1 MAFEEDGMVC
11 VGNQQGEG
19 RAQGRVCHAE
29 GIDFAGLEA
38 FQSHRAPEERG
49 LLEEK
54 TLWSKQGVGRPLPRY
69 LGG

>member
-1 MAFEEDGMVC
+1 MAFERDGLVC
-11 VGNQQGEG
+11 VSNQRGEG
-19 RAQGRVCHAE
+19 RAQGRVCHTE

-49 LLEEK
+49 LPEEK
-54 TLWSKQGVGRPLPRY
+54 TLWSKLGVGRALPGY